1 MDLTPYIGWIIF
13 LHVLGAFLFVA
24 GHGVSMFVAFRV
36 RAETADRARMAA
48 LLDFSG
54 TALVVA
60 YVGLL
65 LLFGGGIVAGIVLGS
80 WGRAWI
86 WVSLVL
92 FIGIAIAMTPLGISY
107 FNRLRLALGIRTRDL
122 KPTDPDPVPA
132 SDAALAEI
140 LKARNPE
147 LLLLVG
153 AGGFVVILWLMM
165 FKPF

>member
-1 MDLTPYIGWIIF
+1 MDLTPYIGWIVF

-36 RAETADRARMAA
+36 RAEPDRARMAA

-54 TALVVA
+54 TALAAA

-65 LLFGGGIVAGIVLGS
+65 LLFVAGILAGIVLGS
-80 WGRAWI
+80 WSRAWI
-86 WVSLVL
+86 WVALVL
-92 FIGIAIAMTPLGISY
+92 FIVIAVAMTPLGINY
-107 FNRLRLALGIRTRDL
+107 FNRIRLGLGIRTRDL

-132 SDAALAEI
+132 SDEAMAEI
-140 LKARNPE
+140 LRARNPE

>member
-36 RAETADRARMAA
+36 RAESDRARMAA

-54 TALVVA
+54 IALVAA
-60 YVGLL
+60 YLGLL
-65 LLFGGGIVAGIVLGS
+65 LLFVGGIVAGIVLGS
-80 WGRAWI
+80 WSRAWI

-107 FNRLRLALGIRTRDL
+107 FNRIRLALGIRTRDL
-122 KPTDPDPVPA
+122 KATDPDPVPA

-140 LKARNPE
+140 LQARNPE
-147 LLLLVG
+147 LLLVVG

>member
-1 MDLTPYIGWIIF
+1 MDLTPYIRWIVF
-13 LHVLGAFLFVA
+13 LHVLGAFMFAA

-36 RAETADRARMAA
+36 RSEPDRSRMAA

-54 TALVVA
+54 IALAVA

-65 LLFGGGIVAGIVLGS
+65 LLFVGGIVAGIVIGS
-80 WGRAWI
+80 WNRAWI
-86 WVSLVL
+86 WVSLAL
-92 FIGIAIAMTPLGISY
+92 FIGIAIAMTPLGINY

-122 KPTDPDPVPA
+122 KATDPDPVPA
-132 SDAALAEI
+132 SDAAVAEI

-147 LLLLVG
+147 LLLAVG
-153 AGGFVVILWLMM
+153 AGGFVLILWLMM